1 MATTAVQID
10 PNGDTILTLL
20 IKKGPTINFGNLFNT
35 EPSLAQ
41 STEQPEEK
49 QFLCSQKHLT
59 LASRRASKIFSSN
72 FKEASKEDDGF
83 YHWKFG
89 DLFDA
94 EAFELVLKIIH
105 GKSRNI
111 PRTVSLDLL
120 AAMAS
125 IVDDLECHDTIAFFS
140 QGWILAYGNITP
152 ASTKTL
158 AQLILVSFVFENA
171 RIFKTASRLAIIHS
185 RGTVSSY
192 ELPIRVAIMGK

>member
-20 IKKGPTINFGNLFNT
+20 IKKSPTINFGTLFKT
-35 EPSLAQ
+35 EPT
-41 STEQPEEK
+41 TEQPEEK

-105 GKSRNI
+105 GKTRNI

-120 AAMAS
+120 AAVAS
-125 IVDDLECHDTIAFFS
+125 IVDDLECHDTVAFFS
-140 QGWILAYGNITP
+140 QGWILAYEDITP

-158 AQLILVSFVFENA
+158 AQLILASFVFEHA
-171 RIFKTASRLAIIHS
+171 RIFKTASMLAIINS

-192 ELPIRVAIMGK
+192 DLPIRVAIMGK